1 MATQTIFNIIAFV
14 GFFIFSIMVIEFL
27 LSLRT
32 KPIDK
37 THS

>member
-1 MATQTIFNIIAFV
+1 MDTQIFFNIIAFV
-14 GFFIFSIMVIEFL
+14 GFFIMFIMITEFL